1 MFPRYCCRGLRCI
14 PPRLFYENQVLCAE
28 GTIDGCGLAN
38 LPLSFPSVITLP
50 EALLSLLLVS
60 GIGRPRSFL
69 PPSGDPYL
77 EPWYPAFLAVF

>member
-1 MFPRYCCRGLRCI
+1 MHSTSHIFGNR
-14 PPRLFYENQVLCAE
+14 VLCAE
-28 GTIDGCGLAN
+28 GTIGGRGLAN
-38 LPLSFPSVITLP
+38 LPFSFPSVITLP

-69 PPSGDPYL
+69 PPSGGPYL